1 MHEPVDILIALGA
14 NLGCPEM
21 TFFRAKLM
29 LASDLFNSVM
39 SSLYRTE
46 PHFDKPDAVQP
57 DTDVPDYVNAVLR
70 AQTWCD
76 PHDLMQ
82 KLLRV
87 EEALGRIRPALSCSP
102 RTLDLDLLL
111 YGDVVIRPDG
121 GSDLEIPH
129 PRMHLRNFVLVPARE
144 IAPDMVH
151 PIFKRNIGELC
162 DLCTDTSRIVRI
174 S

>member
-1 MHEPVDILIALGA
+1 MTRPADILIALGA
-14 NLGCPEM
+14 NLGCPEI
-21 TFFRAKLM
+21 TFFRAKLL
-29 LASDLFNSVM
+29 LASDLFNITI
-39 SSLYRTE
+39 SSFYRTE
-46 PHFDKPDAVQP
+46 PHFDKPDATQP
-57 DTDVPDYVNAVLR
+57 DEAVPDYVNAVMR

-76 PHDLMQ
+76 PNDLMQ

-87 EEALGRIRPALSCSP
+87 EEALGRIRPAPSCSP
-102 RTLDLDLLL
+102 RTIDLDLLL
-111 YGDVVIRPDG
+111 YGDAVIQPNE

-162 DLCTDTSRIVRI
+162 DSCTDTSRIVRI